1 MRCYLTTVKF
11 SISVAN
17 FVLEDKDGL
26 REEECY
32 DPFLSLFER
41 SLPTY

>member
-1 MRCYLTTVKF
+1 MTTVKF
-11 SISVAN
+11 TISVAN

-32 DPFLSLFER
+32 DPFSL
-41 SLPTY
+41 